1 MKMKK
6 RAWIACFLCVGFL
19 LGACEEKEREKETI
33 VGSGENDAEMVLK
46 EGKEG
51 DSTQPEGSIDVAI
64 MGVSWENQKNVTFTT
79 TDWEKALPKDH
90 RFVLID
96 TKETITQEKQ
106 KILQTWLEADKVVL
120 FYGEN
125 VQPEEVKEK
134 IGMEVGVIEVKTSA
148 SFDFPYLLYGYGF
161 SMTYEQYLPIFL
173 SSNTVENFEEKI
185 ATFLLKNK
193 NF

>member
-1 MKMKK
+1 MKSKK
-6 RAWIACFLCVGFL
+6 HAWIACLLCVGFL
-19 LGACEEKEREKETI
+19 LTACEKEREKEAVIGTRDN
-33 VGSGENDAEMVLK
+33 EAEIVLK
-46 EGKEG
+46 EDTKSDKQEV
-51 DSTQPEGSIDVAI
+51 PMDVAVV
-64 MGVSWENQKNVTFTT
+64 GADWKKQENVTFLT
-79 TDWEKALPKDH
+79 TDWKKPLPKTT

-96 TKETITQEKQ
+96 VKEPITQEKQ

-134 IGMEVGVIEVKTSA
+134 IGMEVGLIEVKTTA
-148 SFDFPYLLYGYGF
+148 SFDFPYLLYGFGF

-173 SSNTVENFEEKI
+173 GSNTFENFEEKI

-193 NF
+193 HF